1 MMSEGILV
9 LHVFAVVIEPNDAE
23 APGQAAEM
31 AVEFAQENTQVQE
44 LTTPPAE
51 AHSGQTASGW
61 EMPSIR
67 PMQWALTTSLYPSAL
82 QALSVVVFTLIFYF
96 AFFTIR
102 GGQNYATVV
111 TWTL

>member
-1 MMSEGILV
+1 M
-9 LHVFAVVIEPNDAE
+9 
-23 APGQAAEM
+23 
-31 AVEFAQENTQVQE
+31 T
-44 LTTPPAE
+44 
-51 AHSGQTASGW
+51 
-61 EMPSIR
+61 SIR
-67 PMQWALTTSLYPSAL
+67 PVRWALTTGLYPGAL